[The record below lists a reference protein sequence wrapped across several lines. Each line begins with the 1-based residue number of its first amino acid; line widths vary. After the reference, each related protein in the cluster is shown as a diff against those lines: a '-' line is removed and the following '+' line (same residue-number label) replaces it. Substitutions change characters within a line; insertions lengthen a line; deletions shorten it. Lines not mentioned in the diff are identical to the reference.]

1 MKYPWIKNYAGTW
14 QNEEGKTLVIR
25 IQDDENAAV
34 DLLTHGSPMIRPWC
48 GDKPAVGMSAKY
60 DSFEGPDIEVD
71 LGRPGFSLSLN
82 YELDDMI
89 IPAEFESLSIGISMY
104 ESDKKAK
111 QFSKLFGNLGR
122 YRRVN
127 VEPAGAIDRE

>member
-14 QNEEGKTLVIR
+14 RNEEGKTLVIR
-25 IQDDENAAV
+25 IQDDENATV

-48 GDKPAVGMSAKY
+48 EGKPAERMPAKY
-60 DSFEGPDIEVD
+60 DPLHGPDIDVE

-82 YELDDMI
+82 FEFDDMI
-89 IPAEFESLSIGISMY
+89 NPEESESLSIGVSMY
-104 ESDKKAK
+104 ESDQEAK
-111 QFSKLFGNLGR
+111 QFSKLFGDLGR

-127 VEPAGAIDRE
+127 TEPIGAFDKE